1 MTDFSTFKVPY
12 RINKNFKK
20 PVAYFCMEFGIDQ
33 ALKIYSGGL
42 GYLAGSHMRSAYDL
56 KQNLV
61 GIGILWKYGYYDQE
75 RAADNQMTSNF
86 REKHYYFLQETGIKF
101 TVTIDKHDVWVKAMY
116 LAPEIFG
123 TAPLFFLSTE
133 VPEND
138 WLSHTIVHKLYDNN
152 PSTKIAQNM
161 LLGKGGVKLLEALG
175 WEPDIYHMNEAHAL
189 SGAFYLYEKW
199 GDLEKVK
206 EKFVFTTHTPVPAGN
221 EVHDINLLEGMSF
234 FGNLPLDEVKKISE
248 EQGNAFNHSLAALRL
263 SHKANGVSKIHGE
276 VAREMWGSYPHIAP
290 IDHVTN
296 SQNWKYWADPA
307 LNTALEKRKD
317 KDLVARKKEMKRNLF
332 QIVADQNGKLFRDD
346 ILTIVWARRFA
357 DYKRADLI
365 TRDKERFLRI
375 LNNTQYPVQIIW
387 AGKPYPTDFHA
398 VATFNN
404 LVNLSRE
411 HANLAVLTGYELAL
425 SKALKQGSDVWLNNP
440 RIPREA
446 SGTSGMTAAMNGSL
460 NFSTH
465 DGWIPEFSK
474 HGVNSF
480 TLPPADPA
488 WPIRQQDEFDLNNL
502 YEILEKEIL
511 PTFYDKP
518 DQWWKVVKQS
528 MKDIKPFFDSDR
540 MATEYYEK
548 MYGV

>member
-1 MTDFSTFKVPY
+1 MTDFNKFKVPD
-12 RINKNFKK
+12 RVNNKYKK

-56 KQNLV
+56 KQNLI

-75 RAADNQMTSNF
+75 RSADNQMAANF
-86 REKHYYFLQETGIKF
+86 REKFYSFLQETGIKF
-101 TVTIDKHDVWVKAMY
+101 TITIDKHDVWVKAMY
-116 LAPEIFG
+116 LAPEVFG

-161 LLGKGGVKLLEALG
+161 LLGIGGVKLLEALH
-175 WEPDIYHMNEAHAL
+175 WEPEVYHMNEAHAL

-199 GDLEKVK
+199 ENIDKVK

-221 EVHDINLLEGMSF
+221 EVHDINLLDGMSF
-234 FGNLPLDEVKKISE
+234 FGNLPLEEVKKVSE
-248 EQGNAFNHSLAALRL
+248 EHGNAFNHSLAALRM

-290 IDHVTN
+290 ITHVTN
-296 SQNWKYWADPA
+296 SQNWKYWADPE
-307 LNTALEKRKD
+307 LNTALEKNKD
-317 KDLVARKKEMKRNLF
+317 KEFKSRKNEMKKRLF
-332 QIVADQNGKLFRDD
+332 EIVADQNGKLFKEDV
-346 ILTIVWARRFA
+346 ITIVWARRFA

-365 TRDKERFLRI
+365 TRDKERFLKI
-375 LNNTQYPVQIIW
+375 LNNSKYPVQIIW

-398 VATFNN
+398 VSTFNS
-404 LVNLSRE
+404 LVNLSKN
-411 HANLAVLTGYELAL
+411 HPNLAVLTGYELAL

-446 SGTSGMTAAMNGSL
+446 SGTSGMTAAMNGSV

-465 DGWIPEFSK
+465 DGWIPEFSH
-474 HGVNSF
+474 HGINCY

-488 WPIRQQDEFDLNNL
+488 WPIQEQDRFDLENL
-502 YEILEKEIL
+502 YRILEDEIL
-511 PTFYDKP
+511 PTYYDKP
-518 DQWWKVVKQS
+518 KQWLEVVKQS
-528 MKDIKPFFDSDR
+528 MTDIKPFFDSDR

-548 MYGV
+548 MYE